1 MIVLSIGAVSAQ
13 DADNA
18 TASSSDDIAIGDSE
32 PVSGSVLRGVDV
44 ATENPWN
51 TTGELSYEIP
61 SDARTIKSADVYVN
75 VYSGSAKI
83 LTALMQMSLSQL

>member
-32 PVSGSVLRGVDV
+32 PVSGSVS
-44 ATENPWN
+44 
-51 TTGELSYEIP
+51 GEL
-61 SDARTIKSADVYVN
+61 
-75 VYSGSAKI
+75 
-83 LTALMQMSLSQL
+83 M